1 MADVLRWGLLS
12 TANINSAVIKPI
24 QDSKRH
30 KLMAVASRDATKA
43 KAYANQHHIERAH
56 GSYEALL
63 ADPEVDVI
71 YNSLPNHLHAE
82 WTIKACQAGKHVLSE
97 KPLALTL
104 DEVDAMEA
112 AARKAGVVVQEAFMY
127 RHHPQTLKVKE
138 MIEQG
143 LLGRLRF
150 ARGTFSFFMGER
162 DNVRLK
168 PEWGG
173 GALWDVGVY
182 PISYLRTMLGAVPE
196 SVYGT
201 QVLGTSGI
209 DISFSGEMIF
219 PNEVLGQFQCGFS
232 ADYHTSIEIM
242 GEKGS
247 LTILNPFKPY
257 LDSELT
263 LTRGDQTE
271 RIFIKGE
278 DLYLGEV
285 EDMAECIFNG
295 KTQRVS
301 LEDSRQNTRVVLALF
316 ESAKSGQAVKIK

>member
-1 MADVLRWGLLS
+1 
-12 TANINSAVIKPI
+12 
-24 QDSKRH
+24 
-30 KLMAVASRDATKA
+30 
-43 KAYANQHHIERAH
+43 
-56 GSYEALL
+56 
-63 ADPEVDVI
+63 
-71 YNSLPNHLHAE
+71 
-82 WTIKACQAGKHVLSE
+82 
-97 KPLALTL
+97 
-104 DEVDAMEA
+104 
-112 AARKAGVVVQEAFMY
+112 
-127 RHHPQTLKVKE
+127 
-138 MIEQG
+138 
-143 LLGRLRF
+143 
-150 ARGTFSFFMGER
+150 
-162 DNVRLK
+162 
-168 PEWGG
+168 
-173 GALWDVGVY
+173 
-182 PISYLRTMLGAVPE
+182 MLGAVPE